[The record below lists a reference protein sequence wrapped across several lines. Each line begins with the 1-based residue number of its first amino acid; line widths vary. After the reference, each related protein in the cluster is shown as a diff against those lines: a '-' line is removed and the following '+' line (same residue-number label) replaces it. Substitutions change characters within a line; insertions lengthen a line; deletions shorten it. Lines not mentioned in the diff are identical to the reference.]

1 MFPQQSSK
9 IPQWLAGV
17 AVIIFAVNNPEK
29 AAELVNKVIHAI
41 TAFAGALG

>member
-29 AAELVNKVIHAI
+29 AADLVNKVIHAI
-41 TAFAGALG
+41 TTFSGSLG

>member
-17 AVIIFAVNNPEK
+17 AIVIFAINNPEK
-29 AAELVNKVIHAI
+29 AADLVNKVIYAI
-41 TAFAGALG
+41 TTFANGLG